1 MKSTHRALLEKSYGR
16 RKEVKAFLRK
26 NSKNKSLDS
35 LFHRAHESVF
45 QEIDCLDCANCCKT
59 TSPIFRDSDIR
70 RIAKHLRMK
79 EFHFVD
85 TYLRLDSDQDYVL
98 KESPCAFLN
107 SDNGCSIYDKRPL
120 ACREYPHTHRKNM
133 FQILDITQSNALIC
147 PAVASIMDKIMP

>member
-26 NSKNKSLDS
+26 TAKINLWIACSIGHMKRFFRKSIVWIVQIVARQLP
-35 LFHRAHESVF
+35 
-45 QEIDCLDCANCCKT
+45 
-59 TSPIFRDSDIR
+59 PIFRDSDIR

-133 FQILDITQSNALIC
+133 FQILDITQRNALIC